1 MRVFL
6 QECAEI
12 EDYNVDGM
20 PTWACTREQKLCCSS
35 VIQDKEYRL
44 ELLSHQ
50 WPPADKTEKPLT
62 KTDELLAG
70 LLT

>member
-1 MRVFL
+1 MGSGRRRTARVL
-6 QECAEI
+6 LTPVRYA
-12 EDYNVDGM
+12 
-20 PTWACTREQKLCCSS
+20 LCHYTLFTEFSF
-35 VIQDKEYRL
+35 
-44 ELLSHQ
+44 LSHQ